1 MAEKTKT
8 MHRLSKSKLY
18 EHLVAERR
26 LVAAIRDKLNAL
38 ANAQLKQDRQLG
50 KNKDKVGNEYTSAV
64 RKRTKPKSIS
74 HLKNEIHLFLASVNI
89 HPHFPE
95 KEVPLAS
102 REESWLIRLDWD
114 GQFRKPADTDYSE
127 AYVQARQIA
136 GEQRNQADGA
146 AVHFPSQ
153 YLPQD
158 YHLEH
163 SPIWQ
168 FMRRFD
174 SYAANRRH
182 ICEQLSV
189 QNIPPTVVRSMNF
202 FDFSEVLYNWSKSRQ
217 KRPFEPARSRN
228 FKMFEACY
236 GEDFARIM
244 TMLRYK
250 PEYIAEVREKM
261 RRGSC
266 DGIIT
271 ADNTPEDL
279 NNSRPKNGHDG
290 CDGMFNFHHKINVS
304 RFKELDEPQSIND
317 FSNML
322 LTFVHPHHRVL
333 HFGQGYDVPSDLVF
347 FGGYDKL
354 YQIKRNPERER
365 QYLQS
370 KTLTAAANA
379 KRSR

>member
-1 MAEKTKT
+1 

-38 ANAQLKQDRQLG
+38 ANAQLKQDRQIG
-50 KNKDKVGNEYTSAV
+50 KNKDKVGNEYTSAG

-74 HLKNEIHLFLASVNI
+74 HLKNEIHLFLAAVNI

-95 KEVPLAS
+95 KEVPPAT

-114 GQFRKPADTDYSE
+114 GQFRKPADNDYSE
-127 AYVQARQIA
+127 AYAQARQIA
-136 GEQRNQADGA
+136 GEHRHQSDNAPAPLLYR
-146 AVHFPSQ
+146 
-153 YLPQD
+153 PQD
-158 YHLEH
+158 YRLEH
-163 SPIWQ
+163 SPVWR
-168 FMRRFD
+168 FMRQFD
-174 SYAANRRH
+174 SYAGNRRH
-182 ICEQLSV
+182 ICEQLSA
-189 QNIPPTVVRSMNF
+189 QNIPPSVVSRMNF

-217 KRPFEPARSRN
+217 QRPFEPARSRN

-236 GEDFARIM
+236 GEDFAKIM

-266 DGIIT
+266 DGTVT
-271 ADNTPEDL
+271 ADSTPEDL
-279 NNSRPKNGHDG
+279 SKKIGHDG
-290 CDGMFNFHHKINVS
+290 GDGMFNFHHKTNVS
-304 RFKELDEPQSIND
+304 RFKELDEPQRIND

-354 YQIKRNPERER
+354 YQIRRNPERER
-365 QYLQS
+365 QYLQN
-370 KTLTAAANA
+370 KFLTAAANA